1 MRTET
6 TRLFK
11 DLLSLHGD
19 LADSRLGVELAQ
31 DQATQATPESPLEGA
46 MNLFKSLWLLGGLE
60 SVSLRVGEED
70 EMAFGPTYGNEIA
83 SQRVFGKHFEAE
95 ADDAVVYA
103 PRAKAPRAKH
113 AATQARVAQC

>member
-11 DLLSLHGD
+11 DLLSLQGHDTD
-19 LADSRLGVELAQ
+19 LRLGVEPAK
-31 DQATQATPESPLEGA
+31 DQAPQATPESPLEGA

-60 SVSLRVGEED
+60 SVSLRVGEDD
-70 EMAFGPTYGNEIA
+70 EMAFGPTYGNDIA
-83 SQRVFGKHFEAE
+83 SQRVFGKRFEAE

-113 AATQARVAQC
+113 AARQARVAHC

>member
-11 DLLSLHGD
+11 DLLSLQGHDTD
-19 LADSRLGVELAQ
+19 LRLGVEPAK
-31 DQATQATPESPLEGA
+31 DQAPQATPESPLEGA

-60 SVSLRVGEED
+60 SVSLRVGEDD
-70 EMAFGPTYGNEIA
+70 EMAFGPTYGNELA
-83 SQRVFGKHFEAE
+83 SQRVFGKRFEAE

-113 AATQARVAQC
+113 AAPQARVAHC